1 MFDFSDFD
9 PVSLRWVIILSIG
22 GVILFII
29 LVTALYCWMK
39 KKRAKRILAEN
50 NRREN
55 YRPTRTTR
63 ETRQSMILAERS
75 TSEQRNSQRS
85 PRNYWSQNEVRPS
98 APPSYEDG
106 PSAPPSYEE
115 AQLDLYI
122 RKLT

>member
-39 KKRAKRILAEN
+39 KKRAKRMQAEN

-85 PRNYWSQNEVRPS
+85 PRNSWSQNEVRPS
-98 APPSYEDG
+98 APPFYEDR
-106 PSAPPSYEE
+106 PSAPH
-115 AQLDLYI
+115 
-122 RKLT
+122 LTKKHNLTLILEN

>member
-39 KKRAKRILAEN
+39 KKRAERIRAEN
-50 NRREN
+50 NHRDN

-63 ETRQSMILAERS
+63 ETRQSILAESS
-75 TSEQRNSQRS
+75 TTEQRNSQRS
-85 PRNYWSQNEVRPS
+85 PRNSWSQNEVRPS
-98 APPSYEDG
+98 APPFYEDG